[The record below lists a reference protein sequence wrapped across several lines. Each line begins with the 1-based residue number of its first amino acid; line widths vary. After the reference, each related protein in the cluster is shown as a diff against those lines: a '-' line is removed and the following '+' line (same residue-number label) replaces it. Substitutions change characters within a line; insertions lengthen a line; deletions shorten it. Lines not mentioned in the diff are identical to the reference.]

1 MTKNEFLSRLE
12 AELEARRVPEP
23 EDILGEY
30 RRHFEYKL
38 ADGYSEEEIAARLGA
53 PEELAAQFEPEREAP
68 RPSRAGSAARSAL
81 TWTGLVFADM
91 FVLSFFMLFASW
103 VAVVACAAL
112 ASGLVSLC
120 LLIPFDMQPYVNLPE
135 MPYWCGAVYALALA
149 ALTVLVWTAHE
160 LCLLPAARR
169 ERALRR
175 LSALLLGVNILKYAP
190 PPLLGGKLVLPVE
203 FSAAAYFT
211 TPGIILMTRGKLR
224 CWAAYAG
231 LLAGGVYYG
240 AMCLAGGYIYGA
252 NPPAQV
258 LLSLFCHGSLLVLVL
273 TVTGTERFGP
283 RDAALLPLGVAGV
296 AARAAL
302 LRPWAGGGTLLI
314 YELLDARALHSSGLT
329 AALPVYYAALA
340 AFVLISPRLYLAANR
355 ASLRRGEEHLR
366 AAPV

>member
-1 MTKNEFLSRLE
+1 MF
-12 AELEARRVPEP
+12 
-23 EDILGEY
+23 
-30 RRHFEYKL
+30 
-38 ADGYSEEEIAARLGA
+38 
-53 PEELAAQFEPEREAP
+53 
-68 RPSRAGSAARSAL
+68 AL
-81 TWTGLVFADM
+81 NVF
-91 FVLSFFMLFASW
+91 SI
-103 VAVVACAAL
+103 C
-112 ASGLVSLC
+112 
-120 LLIPFDMQPYVNLPE
+120 
-135 MPYWCGAVYALALA
+135 

-160 LCLLPAARR
+160 LCLLPVARR

-175 LSALLLGVNILKYAP
+175 LSALLLGVNILKYAL

-258 LLSLFCHGSLLVLVL
+258 LLSLFCHGSLLVLGL

-302 LRPWAGGGTLLI
+302 LRPWAGGAAPCSSTSCWT
-314 YELLDARALHSSGLT
+314 RALYARPGLQRRCPST
-329 AALPVYYAALA
+329 TPPWPPLCLSHPGSTSRRTGRACGAARN
-340 AFVLISPRLYLAANR
+340 I
-355 ASLRRGEEHLR
+355 
-366 AAPV
+366 

>member
-1 MTKNEFLSRLE
+1 MF
-12 AELEARRVPEP
+12 
-23 EDILGEY
+23 
-30 RRHFEYKL
+30 
-38 ADGYSEEEIAARLGA
+38 
-53 PEELAAQFEPEREAP
+53 
-68 RPSRAGSAARSAL
+68 AL
-81 TWTGLVFADM
+81 NVF
-91 FVLSFFMLFASW
+91 SI
-103 VAVVACAAL
+103 CAL
-112 ASGLVSLC
+112 A
-120 LLIPFDMQPYVNLPE
+120 
-135 MPYWCGAVYALALA
+135 
-149 ALTVLVWTAHE
+149 VLVWTAHE

-175 LSALLLGVNILKYAP
+175 LSALLLGVNILKYAL

-258 LLSLFCHGSLLVLVL
+258 LLSLFCHGSLLVLGL

-283 RDAALLPLGVAGV
+283 RDAAL
-296 AARAAL
+296 
-302 LRPWAGGGTLLI
+302 
-314 YELLDARALHSSGLT
+314 
-329 AALPVYYAALA
+329 PVYYAALA
-340 AFVLISPRLYLAANR
+340 DFVLISPRLYLAANR

>member
-1 MTKNEFLSRLE
+1 MF
-12 AELEARRVPEP
+12 
-23 EDILGEY
+23 
-30 RRHFEYKL
+30 
-38 ADGYSEEEIAARLGA
+38 
-53 PEELAAQFEPEREAP
+53 
-68 RPSRAGSAARSAL
+68 AL
-81 TWTGLVFADM
+81 NVF
-91 FVLSFFMLFASW
+91 SI
-103 VAVVACAAL
+103 CAL
-112 ASGLVSLC
+112 A
-120 LLIPFDMQPYVNLPE
+120 
-135 MPYWCGAVYALALA
+135 
-149 ALTVLVWTAHE
+149 VLVWTAHE
-160 LCLLPAARR
+160 LCLLPVARR

-175 LSALLLGVNILKYAP
+175 LSALLLGVNILKYAL

-258 LLSLFCHGSLLVLVL
+258 LLSLFCHGSLLVLGL

-314 YELLDARALHSSGLT
+314 YGLLDARALRSSGLT
-329 AALPVYYAALA
+329 GTA
-340 AFVLISPRLYLAANR
+340 RL
-355 ASLRRGEEHLR
+355 LRRPGRLCADLTPALHRVEPGEPAARRGTFEGR
-366 AAPV
+366 ARLKSPLGGLCFA

>member
-1 MTKNEFLSRLE
+1 MF
-12 AELEARRVPEP
+12 
-23 EDILGEY
+23 
-30 RRHFEYKL
+30 
-38 ADGYSEEEIAARLGA
+38 
-53 PEELAAQFEPEREAP
+53 
-68 RPSRAGSAARSAL
+68 AL
-81 TWTGLVFADM
+81 NVF
-91 FVLSFFMLFASW
+91 SI
-103 VAVVACAAL
+103 CAL
-112 ASGLVSLC
+112 A
-120 LLIPFDMQPYVNLPE
+120 
-135 MPYWCGAVYALALA
+135 
-149 ALTVLVWTAHE
+149 VLVWTAHE

-175 LSALLLGVNILKYAP
+175 LSAL
-190 PPLLGGKLVLPVE
+190 LLGGKLVLPVE

-258 LLSLFCHGSLLVLVL
+258 LLSLFCHGSLLVLGL
-273 TVTGTERFGP
+273 AVTGTERFGP
-283 RDAALLPLGVAGV
+283 RD
-296 AARAAL
+296 
-302 LRPWAGGGTLLI
+302 
-314 YELLDARALHSSGLT
+314 

>member
-1 MTKNEFLSRLE
+1 MFALNVFS
-12 AELEARRVPEP
+12 
-23 EDILGEY
+23 ICS
-30 RRHFEYKL
+30 L
-38 ADGYSEEEIAARLGA
+38 A
-53 PEELAAQFEPEREAP
+53 
-68 RPSRAGSAARSAL
+68 
-81 TWTGLVFADM
+81 
-91 FVLSFFMLFASW
+91 
-103 VAVVACAAL
+103 
-112 ASGLVSLC
+112 
-120 LLIPFDMQPYVNLPE
+120 
-135 MPYWCGAVYALALA
+135 
-149 ALTVLVWTAHE
+149 VLVWTAHE

-175 LSALLLGVNILKYAP
+175 LSALLLGVNILKYAL
-190 PPLLGGKLVLPVE
+190 PPLLGGKLVRPVE
-203 FSAAAYFT
+203 FSAAAYVT

-258 LLSLFCHGSLLVLVL
+258 LLSLFCHGSLLVLGL

-283 RDAALLPLGVAGV
+283 RD
-296 AARAAL
+296 AAL

-314 YELLDARALHSSGLT
+314 YELLDARALRSSGLT